1 MRVLRV
7 PPSDGFGNYNSF
19 RIIILWDLDV
29 EEIQLNGLRFKIPDP
44 KSEICSNTGVFEHG
58 QVDVVN
64 LVNALSI
71 PGD

>member
-1 MRVLRV
+1 M
-7 PPSDGFGNYNSF
+7 
-19 RIIILWDLDV
+19 DV

-58 QVDVVN
+58 HEVDVVN